1 MVCGVQRRS
10 TIDGGVWGTQR
21 VACVH
26 IAEEKG
32 VKNVHQPWPLAALS
46 SNEDPQASVMRRP
59 ILLLL
64 QLESPILHCRPA
76 RDQALGAGSGRRK
89 PRPWLTIPLCKT
101 VPTEQL
107 SVTANTS
114 PTRRAI
120 ACIVA

>member
-46 SNEDPQASVMRRP
+46 AQPKKEEKPQ
-59 ILLLL
+59 
-64 QLESPILHCRPA
+64 
-76 RDQALGAGSGRRK
+76 K
-89 PRPWLTIPLCKT
+89 PLCHVSLHLSSNDHIQ
-101 VPTEQL
+101 VPIP
-107 SVTANTS
+107 VT
-114 PTRRAI
+114 
-120 ACIVA
+120 